1 MQGIL
6 IMRKKNILPHCDN
19 VTGALK
25 EQRGGS
31 SKCLC
36 GFQLPPKIWEEENK
50 IFPQDLLQ
58 CMYILSFTYCNF
70 MYLCPSFSLISSFPT
85 NGSGNAKH
93 FDTKCD
99 KRILSKYSIKE
110 KKERNS
116 TNIRQNSQV
125 YVQWVFVSLK
135 KFFRNSRCAVGLCN
149 IIVNCQVKIA
159 EVLLSSAVQ
168 CTYYYLLACFY
179 FCSSKFK
186 FKETH
191 SIYIRTVSF

>member
-1 MQGIL
+1 
-6 IMRKKNILPHCDN
+6 
-19 VTGALK
+19 
-25 EQRGGS
+25 
-31 SKCLC
+31 
-36 GFQLPPKIWEEENK
+36 
-50 IFPQDLLQ
+50 
-58 CMYILSFTYCNF
+58 MYILSFTYCNF

-99 KRILSKYSIKE
+99 KKNLVKIQHQR
-110 KKERNS
+110 KERN

-168 CTYYYLLACFY
+168 CTYYLLACFY

-191 SIYIRTVSF
+191 SIY

>member
-1 MQGIL
+1 MHH
-6 IMRKKNILPHCDN
+6 KKEKKTAPLWF

-50 IFPQDLLQ
+50 IFPQDFFQ
-58 CMYILSFTYCNF
+58 CTYFHLHTVHF

-85 NGSGNAKH
+85 TGSGNAKH

-99 KRILSKYSIKE
+99 KKNLVKIQHQR
-110 KKERNS
+110 KERKIFYKYTTKFS
-116 TNIRQNSQV
+116 SI
-125 YVQWVFVSLK
+125 QWVFVSLK

-159 EVLLSSAVQ
+159 EVFLSSAVQ
-168 CTYYYLLACFY
+168 CTYYLLACFY

-191 SIYIRTVSF
+191 SILRQ

>member
-1 MQGIL
+1 
-6 IMRKKNILPHCDN
+6 MRYEKRKYILPRCDN

-50 IFPQDLLQ
+50 IFPQDLLHTFI
-58 CMYILSFTYCNF
+58 YILQVLVSQFFLNF
-70 MYLCPSFSLISSFPT
+70 QIS
-85 NGSGNAKH
+85 NQRKWKYKQNA
-93 FDTKCD
+93 TK
-99 KRILSKYSIKE
+99 KILSKYSIKE
-110 KKERNS
+110 KKERNTYKCTTKFS
-116 TNIRQNSQV
+116 SI
-125 YVQWVFVSLK
+125 QWVSVSLK
-135 KFFRNSRCAVGLCN
+135 KFFRNSRSAVGLCN

-159 EVLLSSAVQ
+159 EVFLSSAVQ
-168 CTYYYLLACFY
+168 YYLLLSCFY

-191 SIYIRTVSF
+191 SIEILGQ

>member
-1 MQGIL
+1 MQEVL
-6 IMRKKNILPHCDN
+6 IMRNEKRKYILPRCDN

-58 CMYILSFTYCNF
+58 CMYILSSTYCNF
-70 MYLCPSFSLISSFPT
+70 MYLCPSFSLIYSFPT

-99 KRILSKYSIKE
+99 KKNLVKIQHQR
-110 KKERNS
+110 KER
-116 TNIRQNSQV
+116 
-125 YVQWVFVSLK
+125 K
-135 KFFRNSRCAVGLCN
+135 KFYKYTTKFSSICTMGLR
-149 IIVNCQVKIA
+149 I
-159 EVLLSSAVQ
+159 
-168 CTYYYLLACFY
+168 
-179 FCSSKFK
+179 SK
-186 FKETH
+186 E
-191 SIYIRTVSF
+191 IL